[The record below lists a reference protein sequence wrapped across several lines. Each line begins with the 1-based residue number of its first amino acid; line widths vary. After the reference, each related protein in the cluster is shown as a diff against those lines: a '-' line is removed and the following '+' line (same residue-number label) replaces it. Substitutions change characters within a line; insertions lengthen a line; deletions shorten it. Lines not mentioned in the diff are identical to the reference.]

1 MKGYPSPTRVYR
13 VGRAGAPWDLA
24 DWKYGPFNGR
34 FDDPD
39 AAYRVRYVALT
50 RVGAFIE
57 RLAKNRP
64 DLDALAT
71 MAEIA
76 ATTPVAVPTLPREW
90 LDENEVGT
98 AEIDVPHDNGLVDL
112 ATGEGMAAAH
122 LAIDAACR
130 RAGYILKD
138 YDASVLLSGTPRA
151 FTQAISR
158 YVFDSGFAGIVYRS
172 RYAPDE
178 LCVALFEGRHRLTS
192 TDVTTI
198 VVDDPD
204 LARGCAIHHL
214 AFATPAARNTDD
226 ADDG

>member
-1 MKGYPSPTRVYR
+1 MKPYPSPSRVYR
-13 VGRAGAPWDLA
+13 VGRAGTPWDLA

-39 AAYRVRYVALT
+39 AEYRVRYVALT
-50 RVGAFIE
+50 RVGAFVE

-71 MAEIA
+71 MARIS
-76 ATTPVAVPTLPREW
+76 ATAPVAVPTLPRDW
-90 LDENEVGT
+90 LNENEAGA
-98 AEIDVPHDNGLVDL
+98 AEIDVPLDNGLIDL

-122 LAIDAACR
+122 PAIDAARR
-130 RAGYILKD
+130 RAGYVLKD

-158 YVFDSGFAGIVYRS
+158 YVFDAGFAGIVYRS

-178 LCVALFEGRHRLTS
+178 LCVALFEGRHQLTS
-192 TDVTTI
+192 SDATRI
-198 VVDDPD
+198 AIADPD
-204 LARGCAIHHL
+204 LTRACTIHHL
-214 AFATPAARNTDD
+214 AFATPAPGTT
-226 ADDG
+226 